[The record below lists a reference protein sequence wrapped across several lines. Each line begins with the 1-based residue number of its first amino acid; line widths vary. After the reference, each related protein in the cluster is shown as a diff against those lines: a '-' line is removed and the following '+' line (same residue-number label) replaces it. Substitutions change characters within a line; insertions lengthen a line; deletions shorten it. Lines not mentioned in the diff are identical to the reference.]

1 VLVEVSEHVEKTA
14 CDLMQGK
21 DDASLVASA
30 KNGNRSAFELLVE
43 RHERVIFFT
52 ALRITGNREDAQ
64 DIVQQ
69 SLQKAF
75 VHLKD
80 FEGRSSF
87 STWLTRIALN
97 EALMLKRS
105 SRRSREVPLDDSDP
119 TSETQ
124 VALQMP
130 DARPNPEHNY
140 SQRERQRLLLSAMN
154 SLKPGIRKALMI
166 CDLDER
172 STKETAEILG
182 LSVSAVKS
190 RVNRGRRALR
200 ERLKRQLL
208 PATVASRSRMW
219 RSKRIHFGA
228 QRMTGVSAAR

>member
-1 VLVEVSEHVEKTA
+1 MLLDVSSHVEETA
-14 CDLMQGK
+14 CNPVPAR
-21 DDASLVASA
+21 DDISLVASA
-30 KNGNRSAFELLVE
+30 KNGDRSAFEILVE

-75 VHLKD
+75 VHLKE

-124 VALQMP
+124 VALEMP
-130 DARPNPEHNY
+130 DARPNPESSY

-200 ERLKRQLL
+200 ERLKRQML
-208 PATVASRSRMW
+208 PATVASRARSW
-219 RSKRIHFGA
+219 RARRRQFGMPQFTRA
-228 QRMTGVSAAR
+228 SAAR